1 MGLVK
6 GETDMLKKLLAVV
19 AVAFLLGACEEAP
32 PAAPPPPPPVRN
44 FLVFFD
50 FDKSNLT
57 PRAMD
62 IVKEAANVAKSG
74 QNSRVTATG
83 HTDTAGPANYNMAL
97 SLRRA
102 NAVKNALV
110 ANGVAPT
117 AISVIGKG
125 ETTLLVQTKD
135 GVREPQNRR
144 VEIVIDNVVAGDGSY
159 CNTLARLVRT
169 NARGAD
175 PVGEL
180 GNALAQCQG
189 GTPPYGIPVME
200 KYLTDNKIPLPPRS

>member
-1 MGLVK
+1 
-6 GETDMLKKLLAVV
+6 MLKKLLTAV
-19 AVAFLLGACEEAP
+19 AVAFLLVACEEP
-32 PAAPPPPPPVRN
+32 PPPAPPPSPPAVRN

-50 FDKSNLT
+50 FDKSTLT

-74 QNSRVTATG
+74 QNSRVTVTG
-83 HTDTAGPANYNMAL
+83 HTDTAGSASYNMAL

-110 ANGVAPT
+110 ANGVPVT
-117 AISVIGKG
+117 SITVIGKG
-125 ETTLLVQTKD
+125 ETTLLVPTGD
-135 GVREPQNRR
+135 NVREPQNRR
-144 VEIVIDNVVAGDGSY
+144 VEIVIDNVVAAGDGSY
-159 CNTLARLVRT
+159 CNALARLVRT

-175 PVGEL
+175 PVGDV
-180 GNALAQCQG
+180 GNALAQCQS
-189 GTPPYGIPVME
+189 GTAPYGIPVME

>member
-1 MGLVK
+1 
-6 GETDMLKKLLAVV
+6 MLKKLLAAF

-32 PAAPPPPPPVRN
+32 PPPAPPPAPTVRN

-50 FDKSNLT
+50 FDKSTLT

-74 QNSRVTATG
+74 QNARVTLTG
-83 HTDTAGPANYNMAL
+83 HTDTAGPAAYNMAL

-102 NAVKNALV
+102 NAVKNGLV
-110 ANGVAPT
+110 ANGVPAT
-117 AISVIGKG
+117 SITVIGKG
-125 ETTLLVQTKD
+125 ETNLLVQTPD
-135 GVREPQNRR
+135 NVREPQNRR
-144 VEIVIDNVVAGDGSY
+144 VEIVIDSLVAGDAGY
-159 CNTLARLVRT
+159 CNALARLVRT

-175 PVGEL
+175 PVGEV
-180 GNALAQCQG
+180 GNALSQCQA
-189 GTPPYGIPVME
+189 GTPPYGVAVME

>member
-1 MGLVK
+1 
-6 GETDMLKKLLAVV
+6 MLKKLLA
-19 AVAFLLGACEEAP
+19 AAAAAFLLAACEEAAP

-50 FDKSNLT
+50 FDKSTLT

-62 IVKEAANVAKSG
+62 IVKEAASVAKSG
-74 QNSRVTATG
+74 QNSRVTCTG
-83 HTDTAGPANYNMAL
+83 HTDTAGPASYNMAL

-110 ANGVAPT
+110 ANGVPVT
-117 AISVIGKG
+117 SITVIGKG
-125 ETTLLVQTKD
+125 ETTLLVPTAD

-144 VEIVIDNVVAGDGSY
+144 VEIVIDNVATAGDGGY
-159 CNTLARLVRT
+159 CNALARLVRT

-175 PVGEL
+175 PTGEV
-180 GNALAQCQG
+180 GNALAQCQS
-189 GTPPYGIPVME
+189 GTAPYGIPVME

>member
-1 MGLVK
+1 M
-6 GETDMLKKLLAVV
+6 
-19 AVAFLLGACEEAP
+19 
-32 PAAPPPPPPVRN
+32 
-44 FLVFFD
+44 VFFD

-74 QNSRVTATG
+74 QNARVTCTG
-83 HTDTAGPANYNMAL
+83 HTDTAGPASYNMAL

-102 NAVKNALV
+102 NAVKSGLV
-110 ANGVAPT
+110 ANGVPAT
-117 AISVIGKG
+117 SIAVIGKG
-125 ETTLLVQTKD
+125 ETSLLVPTAD
-135 GVREPQNRR
+135 NVREPQNRR
-144 VEIVIDNVVAGDGSY
+144 VEIVIDNLVAAGDGGY
-159 CNTLARLVRT
+159 CNALARLVRT

-175 PVGEL
+175 PVGEV
-180 GNALAQCQG
+180 GNALSQCQT